1 MPKTCII
8 YPEMNQTV
16 SRRQEHSRTR
26 RTFEV
31 QIQESDITD
40 QNQEINPTIRTE
52 K

>member
-8 YPEMNQTV
+8 YPEMDQTV
-16 SRRQEHSRTR
+16 SRHQEHLRTR
-26 RTFEV
+26 RTFEI
-31 QIQESDITD
+31 QIQESDITG